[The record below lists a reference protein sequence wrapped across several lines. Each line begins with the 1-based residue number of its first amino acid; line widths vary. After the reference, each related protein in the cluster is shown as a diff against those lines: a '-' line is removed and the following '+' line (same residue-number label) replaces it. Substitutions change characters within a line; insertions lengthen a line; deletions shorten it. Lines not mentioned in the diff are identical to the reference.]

1 MTPLIRTLV
10 CLTVCLA
17 VATPTFAQSG
27 FPDGTAIS
35 LLQWSHFVPTY
46 DEWFDGYVREW
57 GAANN
62 VEVTVDHVNFAELPV
77 SLAAEI
83 DAGQGHT
90 IIELPSSPA
99 SLVQGLND
107 LSDVNHQAN
116 ERFGEQRHHCKAVTY
131 LPAVDAYY
139 GFSAGYALNHGNYDI
154 ELWAEA
160 GYPQGPQ
167 TYEDLLAGGR
177 AIYEATGI
185 PVGIGISPEIDSEI
199 ANREV
204 IWSFGG
210 SVQDENG
217 NPAFNSPETVAA
229 VNYLAQLQNEAM
241 TAEVFGWT
249 GASNNQALV
258 AGDASFILN
267 PDSAYRSLQ
276 KVDRAAAA
284 NIGFTPALVGP
295 GGAFG
300 GTHAFISVVP
310 SYVEGIQLQ
319 AAKKFLLDLA
329 ANFSAVTYN
338 SELFNLPC
346 FPDTVAELHTWLDDD
361 PFGSSPPDKF
371 AVLKTAIDR
380 AVNFGFPGYS
390 NPAIAQVYA
399 EHIIPKVIAEVA
411 LGEASAED
419 AVAAAGARIDE
430 IFAHWRSLGLVG
442 GG

>member
-1 MTPLIRTLV
+1 MILVRGFLILLV
-10 CLTVCLA
+10 MFGVLTA
-17 VATPTFAQSG
+17 TSVAQDG
-27 FPDGTAIS
+27 FPDGTEIS
-35 LLQWSHFVPTY
+35 LLQWSHFVANY
-46 DEWFDGYVREW
+46 DEWFDSYTREW
-57 GAANN
+57 ATANN
-62 VEVTVDHVNFAELPV
+62 VSVTVDHVNFTELPT

-90 IIELPSSPA
+90 IVELPSSPA
-99 SLVQGLND
+99 SLVQGLHD
-107 LSDVNHQAN
+107 LSDVNRQATAQ
-116 ERFGEQRHHCKAVTY
+116 FGEQRHHCKAVTY

-160 GYPQGPQ
+160 GYLQGPQ
-167 TYEDLLAGGR
+167 NYDDLLAGGR

-210 SVQDENG
+210 SVQDERG

-229 VNYLAQLQNEAM
+229 VKYLARLQNQAM

-276 KVDRAAAA
+276 NVDPAAAA
-284 NIGFTPALVGP
+284 NIGFSAALLGPA
-295 GGAFG
+295 GAFG
-300 GTHAFISVVP
+300 GTHAFISVIP
-310 SYVEGIQLQ
+310 TYVEGIQLQ

-329 ANFSAVTYN
+329 ANYSQVTYN

-346 FPDTVAELHTWLDDD
+346 FPATVADLDSWLDND
-361 PFGSSPPDKF
+361 PFGATPADKF
-371 AVLKTAIDR
+371 TVLKTGIDR

-399 EHIIPKVIAEVA
+399 EHIIPKVIAQVA
-411 LGEASAED
+411 LGEATAEE
-419 AVAAAGARIDE
+419 AVAAAGARINT

-442 GG
+442 G

>member
-1 MTPLIRTLV
+1 MTDAIRTLIA
-10 CLTVCLA
+10 LA
-17 VATPTFAQSG
+17 ICAALAFPAAAQDS
-27 FPDGTAIS
+27 FPEGTEIS
-35 LLQWSHFVPTY
+35 LLQWSHFVPAY
-46 DEWFDGYVREW
+46 DEWFAGYIREW

-62 VEVTVDHVNFAELPV
+62 VSVTVDHVNFAELPA

-99 SLVQGLND
+99 SLVQGLHD
-107 LSDVNHQAN
+107 LSDLNSQAN
-116 ERFGEQRHHCKAVTY
+116 ARFGQQRHHCKAVTY

-154 ELWAEA
+154 ELWAQA
-160 GYPQGPQ
+160 GYPQGPEN
-167 TYEDLLAGGR
+167 YEDLLAGGR

-199 ANREV
+199 AIREV

-210 SVQDENG
+210 GVQDARG

-229 VNYLAQLQNEAM
+229 VKYLAQLQNEAM

-276 KVDRAAAA
+276 RVDDFAAE

-295 GGAFG
+295 AGAFG

-310 SYVEGIQLQ
+310 SYVEGSELE

-329 ANFSAVTYN
+329 ENYSQVTYN

-346 FPDTVAELHTWLDDD
+346 FPATVVELDNWLEND
-361 PFGSSPPDKF
+361 PFGSAPADKF
-371 AVLKTAIDR
+371 AVLKTAIER

-399 EHIIPKVIAEVA
+399 EHIIPKAVAQVA
-411 LGEASAED
+411 LGEAPAED
-419 AVAAAGARIDE
+419 AVAAAGKRIDQ
-430 IFAHWRSLGLVG
+430 IFARWRSLGLVG
-442 GG
+442 G